1 MGFKIRPFLL
11 ALLFAYATFACSQ
24 GSDFKASIADFQ
36 ESTETVTAAIK
47 SYYAE
52 LNEYERELYLQERL
66 MDNTLRVAIKDSQGN
81 PTPLLFQPFAP
92 EALQGRI
99 ELLLQ
104 ICFYGQQLAALA
116 GNASPGQAKKNLK
129 TVADGLSTLNAT
141 FDSLSKTND
150 RAAARYLGPMGA
162 LFAVVSK
169 PLLEKKRTDAI
180 KKAVREGQK
189 PINAILTFLEQDLK
203 KYVETTRNTGH
214 RLEVAEWVNYYNRN
228 IGKLS
233 FAQRQQVLQHIKRT
247 AEELELAKQAQPAD
261 VVVSLRETHLALVKY
276 AASSGKARDLASLQR
291 AVQAFHDDAQQL
303 VEAVIALQK
312 LSRQG

>member
-1 MGFKIRPFLL
+1 
-11 ALLFAYATFACSQ
+11 
-24 GSDFKASIADFQ
+24 
-36 ESTETVTAAIK
+36 
-47 SYYAE
+47 
-52 LNEYERELYLQERL
+52 
-66 MDNTLRVAIKDSQGN
+66 
-81 PTPLLFQPFAP
+81 
-92 EALQGRI
+92 
-99 ELLLQ
+99 
-104 ICFYGQQLAALA
+104 
-116 GNASPGQAKKNLK
+116 
-129 TVADGLSTLNAT
+129 VADGLSTLNAT